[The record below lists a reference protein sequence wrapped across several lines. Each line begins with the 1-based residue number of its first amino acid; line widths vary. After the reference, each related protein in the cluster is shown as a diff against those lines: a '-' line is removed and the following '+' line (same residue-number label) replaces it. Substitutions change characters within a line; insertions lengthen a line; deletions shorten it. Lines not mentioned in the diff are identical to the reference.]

1 METIEAL
8 SKNGEN
14 ALKAEQANNAR
25 NQFSFLKGK
34 DLDDVRE
41 LVKGK
46 SIESQSTL
54 IVMNQLLM
62 GSNLSA
68 AADKELVI
76 ELMKW
81 MKDKSS
87 TDELIKLLKDNEGM
101 KETFGGNEKV
111 ILQSIQNMY
120 NKVHSTLT
128 QGTKDRSYKYEPLK
142 IKDDKDKNDITLE
155 TLNIPYLDK
164 NTYNKVLRGLSEAEI
179 ENKKLRDK
187 ENIFS
192 GNSRIARKFDEK
204 NNMLAL
210 GMDKDKINK
219 IQAMDDDFSNV
230 IKTGRDSLV
239 SATTKS
245 FDEIYAKADD
255 ITKLEL
261 LNYKSLAM
269 LYPEKVPDHIKKHL
283 GI

>member
-1 METIEAL
+1 MIYKSLFLYLFIANSTLGPIARVFGNGVPSKIKELKGVENVISLGKDFKDVKNISTGNTYSNPKIENNNAYMKTIEDL
-8 SKNGEN
+8 SEHGEK

-25 NQFSFLKGK
+25 NQFSPFQGK
-34 DLDDVRE
+34 DLDYVRK
-41 LVKGK
+41 LVQGN

-62 GSNLSA
+62 GNNLSA

-76 ELMKW
+76 DLMKW
-81 MKDKSS
+81 MKGKSS

-111 ILQSIQNMY
+111 ILQSIKNMY

-128 QGTKDRSYKYEPLK
+128 QGTKDRSYTYEPLK
-142 IKDDKDKNDITLE
+142 IEDDKGKNDITLE

-187 ENIFS
+187 EKLES
-192 GNSRIARKFDEK
+192 AKSYYVR
-204 NNMLAL
+204 
-210 GMDKDKINK
+210 K
-219 IQAMDDDFSNV
+219 IQ
-230 IKTGRDSLV
+230 I
-239 SATTKS
+239 
-245 FDEIYAKADD
+245 I
-255 ITKLEL
+255 
-261 LNYKSLAM
+261 
-269 LYPEKVPDHIKKHL
+269 
-283 GI
+283 